1 MANLRCLLFGHQK
14 IRVPLSSNRSV
25 CRRCGFDFGVEV
37 PQAPAPTDLPL
48 PPATANRGAAI
59 RLHR

>member
-14 IRVPLSSNRSV
+14 TLAPLSSNRYV
-25 CRRCGFDFGVEV
+25 CRRCGFDFSVEV
-37 PQAPAPTDLPL
+37 PQAPAPTGPPPPL
-48 PPATANRGAAI
+48 AMANRGAAR